1 MSIKPEQLEPTS
13 TESLANLWRGQA
25 DSIMRQLD
33 YVNAYPDAPMREV
46 NALRQCAEQ
55 LQTWGTDS
63 TLKGIIRKYIDDSAQ
78 KDRVDKIDDLIH
90 LLNCERRLATLTP
103 NQREHMNN
111 RELSPAARAKL
122 DEAKSEYVRDGL
134 MSMYARSQ
142 YFRDCAWADYLNN
155 GGTPPVFPEVKAEVS
170 E

>member
-1 MSIKPEQLEPTS
+1 MNNKPEQLEPTS

-46 NALRQCAEQ
+46 KALRQCAEQ
-55 LQTWGTDS
+55 LETWGTDS
-63 TLKGIIRKYIDDSAQ
+63 TLKGIIRKYIDDSTQ

-90 LLNCERRLATLTP
+90 LLNYERRLATLTP

-122 DEAKSEYVRDGL
+122 DEAIGKLVFSAANEGGVKSSNAKITV
-134 MSMYARSQ
+134 
-142 YFRDCAWADYLNN
+142 
-155 GGTPPVFPEVKAEVS
+155 PEVVFEPVLALHQS
-170 E
+170 MIL